1 MATRIQVTGPTGG
14 NLLRCARES
23 GVTVRSACGGLGLCG
38 KCVVRVLKG
47 AELLSPPTEAE
58 REWLGEKLESGF
70 RLACQAFLR
79 QAGELEVE
87 IPPVSRETGEVSLL
101 PSLGIRVKVEPPVRR
116 TLISREGKTFTRVLR
131 GENPL
136 AEEEGIREVLGI
148 ALDLGTTNLVGY
160 LLDLETGEILSAA
173 AIPNPQPGEDV
184 MTRLTLSLQGED
196 LRAPLL
202 SGIRAL
208 IHRLCGG
215 REHEVY
221 EVTAVGNS
229 VMHHFFFNLPLDS
242 LARAPFSPHTLLPL
256 ERPAAELGLDLP
268 GWAYSP
274 PLVGG
279 FVGSDCVADLLA
291 SRLWRRSVPWLLV
304 DIGTNTEVV
313 LSDGERMLACSC
325 ASGPAFEGGR
335 LACGMKAGEGAIWGV
350 QLDDSLN
357 PSLQVAGTPLGL
369 CGSGAVDLLAGLV
382 RRGAVSVGG
391 RMVGEGR
398 RFREG
403 KHGREFL
410 VHGGVVLT
418 QSDVRE
424 LQLAKAAV
432 AAGIGVLM
440 EQAGV
445 ELRDLSC
452 LAIAG
457 AFGVSLNVESATSI
471 GMLPP
476 AAQVIKL
483 GHGAGLGAQL
493 TLLSTGERE
502 TARELARRIEHVSL
516 AGREDFRRR
525 FVEAMRLEPLA

>member
-1 MATRIQVTGPTGG
+1 VTGSVGG

-23 GVTVRSACGGLGLCG
+23 SVTIRSACGGLGLCG
-38 KCVVRVLKG
+38 KCVVRVLRG

-58 REWLGEKLESGF
+58 REWLGERLESGF
-70 RLACQAFLR
+70 RLACQAFLLR
-79 QAGELEVE
+79 AGDLEVE
-87 IPPVSRETGEVSLL
+87 IPPVSRGTGELSLL
-101 PSLGIRVKVEPPVRR
+101 PALGIRVKVEPPVQRV
-116 TLISREGKTFTRVLR
+116 LVSREGKTFTRVLR
-131 GENPL
+131 GGSPL
-136 AEEEGIREVLGI
+136 AEEEGVGEVLGI

-173 AIPNPQPGEDV
+173 AVPNPQPGEDV

-202 SGIRAL
+202 SGIGAL
-208 IHRLCGG
+208 IRRLCGG
-215 REHEVY
+215 RERWVY

-242 LARAPFSPHTLLPL
+242 LARPPFSPHTLLPL
-256 ERPAAELGLDLP
+256 ERPAAGLGLDLP
-268 GWAYSP
+268 GWVYSP

-291 SRLWRRSVPWLLV
+291 SRLWQRSEPWLLV

-313 LSDGERMLACSC
+313 LSDGKRMFACSC

-335 LACGMKAGEGAIWGV
+335 LTCGMRAGEGAIWGV
-350 QLDDSLN
+350 RLDDSLN

-369 CGSGAVDLLAGLV
+369 CGSGAVDLLAELV
-382 RRGAVSVGG
+382 KRKAVSADG
-391 RMVGEGR
+391 RMVGEGG

-403 KHGREFL
+403 RHGREFV
-410 VHGGVVLT
+410 VHGEVVFT

-432 AAGIGVLM
+432 AAGIEVLM
-440 EQAGV
+440 DLAGV
-445 ELRDLSC
+445 ELGGLSC
-452 LAIAG
+452 LAVAG
-457 AFGVSLNVESATSI
+457 AFGASLNTESATSI

-476 AAQVIKL
+476 TARVIKL

-493 TLLSTGERE
+493 MLLSARERE
-502 TARELARRIEHVSL
+502 TARELARKIEHVSL
-516 AGREDFRRR
+516 AGREDFKKR
-525 FVEAMRLEPLA
+525 FVEAMRLGPLA